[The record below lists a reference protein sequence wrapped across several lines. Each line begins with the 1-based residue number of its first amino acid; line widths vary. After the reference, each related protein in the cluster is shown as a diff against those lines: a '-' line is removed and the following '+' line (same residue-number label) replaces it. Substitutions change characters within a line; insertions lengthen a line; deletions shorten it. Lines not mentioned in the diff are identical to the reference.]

1 MVHVVGP
8 KKELYSEPM
17 KIHALN
23 FTAFAPRLL
32 VLLVCL
38 NLLTGCAVLDLFQ
51 GPQEEE
57 ESVEITADEAAAEL
71 YGQAHRSLMGSR
83 DYTTAIEKFELLES
97 RYPFGRYAQ
106 QAQLELS
113 YAYYKQNDYERAL
126 DTIDRFI
133 KLNPRHPSIAY
144 AHYLKGLATFDS
156 GRNFVHYLMERDPS
170 YNDPTSL
177 YEAFKIFDFI
187 IEEYPDSPYTE
198 DAKWRMVYLR
208 NELAEYEIKVA
219 DFYLRRGAYVAAA
232 NRARYVLEH
241 YQGAEAMPQAL
252 YTLEQAYLKLGLD
265 DLAEDTR
272 RVYAE
277 NFQTSED
284 GRIPARLALYNPSC
298 AEGLW
303 ARALETLRVKTY
315 DCD

>member
-1 MVHVVGP
+1 
-8 KKELYSEPM
+8 M
-17 KIHALN
+17 KIHAPN

-32 VLLVCL
+32 ALLVCL
-38 NLLTGCAVLDLFQ
+38 GLLSGCAVLNLFQ

-57 ESVEITADEAAAEL
+57 ESAEITADEAASEL
-71 YGQAHRSLMGSR
+71 YGQAHRALVRSR
-83 DYTTAIEKFELLES
+83 DYVTAIEKYELLES

-126 DTIDRFI
+126 DTVNRFI

-144 AHYLKGLATFDS
+144 AYYIKGLATFDS
-156 GRNFVHYLMERDPS
+156 GRNFVHYIMERDPS

-187 IEEYPDSPYTE
+187 IEEYPNSKYTE

-208 NELAEYEIKVA
+208 NELAEYELKVA

-252 YTLEQAYLKLGLD
+252 YLLEQAYTKLGLD
-265 DLAEDTR
+265 DLAGDTR

-277 NFQTSED
+277 NFQTAAD
-284 GRIPARLALYNPSC
+284 GRIPARLALYRKSC